1 MNSTAD
7 KILCQITAA
16 TAACHWL
23 PTGAPM
29 GETKLT
35 DLLSFA
41 WQLPSDGLPWQCRS
55 RDDRT
60 ALEDLRRR
68 GLVTVAGATS
78 GIRVS
83 LTLAGAACFWRL
95 DVAAET
101 AASIAAMPSCRTPW
115 GADVILGCEL
125 CPSAGDWWTTAGASA
140 AGWDH
145 YLTELAAVQ
154 TALKPLFVMGWMR
167 QFVSVSQRVWAVQ
180 LTDTGRDAAT
190 NPPQIEPDAGF
201 AFDADVYTQAW
212 REAVRKYSDPPDCEG
227 ALARFLPASRWMANQ
242 FDASL

>member
-7 KILCQITAA
+7 KILCQITASHSA
-16 TAACHWL
+16 IHWM
-23 PTGAPM
+23 PTGCPLA
-29 GETKLT
+29 ESKLT

-41 WQLPSDGLPWQCRS
+41 WGDGLPWQCRS

-60 ALEDLRRR
+60 ALDELRRR

-95 DVAAET
+95 DVASET

-145 YLTELAAVQ
+145 YLTDLSAVQ
-154 TALKPLFVMGWMR
+154 TAVKPLLVLGWLR
-167 QFVSVSQRVWAVQ
+167 LYISTDQRVWAVQ

-201 AFDADVYTQAW
+201 VFDADVYTQAW
-212 REAVRKYSDPPDCEG
+212 REAVRKYAQNPPDCEG
-227 ALARFLPASRWMANQ
+227 QLARFLPASKWTEARNE
-242 FDASL
+242 